1 MKTETQT
8 SQSTVSQEW
17 YRNWFNA
24 PYYHLLYEERDEKEA
39 AAFIDRLID
48 QLQPP
53 PNARMLD
60 IACGKGRHSIHLA
73 AKGFQVTGID
83 ISPQSILS
91 AKEMSHEQLEFFIH
105 DMRLPF
111 RINYYDYAFNFFTS
125 FGYFDTLREHQNAL
139 RSMAAAIRKGGY
151 FILDYLNPFYT
162 KKHLTPSEKIIRNHI
177 SFSITRSADD
187 NYIYKRIT
195 VEDPAIATPL
205 KFMEKVA
212 NFSLD
217 DFTQMFAVNN
227 LTIISVLGNYQL
239 EPFDPEESPR
249 MILIAQKG

>member
-1 MKTETQT
+1 MN
-8 SQSTVSQEW
+8 QEW

-24 PYYHLLYEERDEKEA
+24 PYYHLLYEQRDEKEA
-39 AAFIDRLID
+39 AAFIDRLIN

-73 AKGFQVTGID
+73 AKGYWVTGID

-91 AKEMSHEQLEFFIH
+91 AKEMSHDRLEFFVH

-139 RSMAAAIRKGGY
+139 RSMAAAVRKGGY
-151 FILDYLNPFYT
+151 FILDYLNPVVAI
-162 KKHLTPSEKIIRNHI
+162 KNLTESEIIRRNNI
-177 SFSITRSADD
+177 VFSITREADER
-187 NYIYKRIT
+187 YIYKKIT
-195 VEDPAIATPL
+195 VSDPAIANPL
-205 KFMEKVA
+205 QFMEKVA
-212 NFSLD
+212 NFSLN
-217 DFTQMFAVNN
+217 DFTQMFGANHLN
-227 LTIISVLGNYQL
+227 LLSVSGNYQL
-239 EPFDPEESPR
+239 DPFIIEESPR
-249 MILIAQKG
+249 MIMIAQKS